1 MAELL
6 HAVYR
11 HTRPHR
17 RTPAASR
24 AIPGPSQK
32 KGEGDHVSISPERD
46 TSPQG
51 PAGVPRPRSEM
62 SWRNAPRIGVIP
74 QVVAWIL
81 VGSVLLVCLGML
93 VGASWTSQV
102 MQPKLRQQA
111 EERRQINEEWRA
123 LRAAR
128 AARESCPRCANP
140 LPAQD
145 WYPVSTL
152 VEDPPEDDD

>member
-1 MAELL
+1 
-6 HAVYR
+6 
-11 HTRPHR
+11 
-17 RTPAASR
+17 
-24 AIPGPSQK
+24 
-32 KGEGDHVSISPERD
+32 
-46 TSPQG
+46 
-51 PAGVPRPRSEM
+51 M

-81 VGSVLLVCLGML
+81 VGAVLLVCLGML
-93 VGASWTSQV
+93 VGASWTSLV
-102 MQPKLRQQA
+102 MQPKLRRQA